1 MIHIVLIEPE
11 NEGNIGAIARS
22 MKNFGLRRLIL
33 IDPKADHGSDEARCR
48 AKHAQDILDNTKVRD
63 ISFLKNMDYVFGT
76 TAKLGTEYN
85 LPRTPIS
92 PERMAA
98 MLNPKQDQAIVL
110 GREGT
115 GLTNNEISMCDMIVS
130 IPTSRRYPVLN
141 LSHAA
146 TILFYEIFI
155 NKKTAKKSR
164 TPITGH
170 EKQKL
175 LESFDRVLD
184 SMDFNTPEK
193 RQTQKIIW
201 KRLINRAQLMQ
212 REAYAVFGFLKKV
225 DLPKRKKRPDDERR
239 KD

>member
-1 MIHIVLIEPE
+1 MIHIVLVEPE

-22 MKNFGLRRLIL
+22 MKNFGLKSLIL
-33 IDPKADHGSDEARCR
+33 IEPKADHTSDEARCR
-48 AKHAQDILDNTKVRD
+48 AKHAQDILNNAKARESD
-63 ISFLKNMDYVFGT
+63 FLKKMDYVFGT

-92 PERMAA
+92 PEKMAS
-98 MLNPKQDQAIVL
+98 MLNPMQEQAIVL

-115 GLTNNEISMCDMIVS
+115 GLTNKEIAMCDIIVN
-130 IPTSRRYPVLN
+130 IPASRRYPVLN

-146 TILFYEIFI
+146 TILFYELFK
-155 NKKTAKKSR
+155 NNDKAQKSR
-164 TPITGH
+164 TPITRK

-175 LESFDRVLD
+175 LESFDKVLD
-184 SMDFNTPEK
+184 SMQFNTPEK

-212 REAYAVFGFLKKV
+212 REAYAVFGFLKKI
-225 DLPKRKKRPDDERR
+225 DLARGKKRPDDKRH